1 MFYRGI
7 QTPRNSKSTRPTAQ
21 CFHLFLG
28 VWIPRWN
35 TRSRFGNSTSHHD
48 SLPFFPTASH
58 FTTFWLWFAQKSK
71 FWDEK
76 VQYIF
81 RLFNFC
87 IFFRLP
93 FSPFLSFLLQW
104 LAFYWACLR
113 AIATCSGREFCSEF
127 FTQRFTH
134 ISGAIRLITLIW
146 VLLEWSFPPGAAE
159 YRWCQFWSKVMTLE
173 VEERSRLVTGGYH
186 PNRSQRVNKT
196 FRLSHRKSCKIIV
209 CSLQTFWILSNSLQF
224 GYKRLSYSW
233 SVSFKKQ
240 ALIRWFSVRTAQSQ
254 HPKVCESDW
263 TECGSMLFVMQLIPY
278 LWGILNCFL
287 WFLLLGS
294 CFV

>member
-1 MFYRGI
+1 MFCKKCI
-7 QTPRNSKSTRPTAQ
+7 FWT
-21 CFHLFLG
+21 FWWFLG
-28 VWIPRWN
+28 WILAKLPLI
-35 TRSRFGNSTSHHD
+35 RSKMCLPHS
-48 SLPFFPTASH
+48 SLPFLPPASH
-58 FTTFWLWFAQKSK
+58 FSALWLGHAQKSK
-71 FWDEK
+71 FWDSFWTRK
-76 VQYIF
+76 WPTSQGFSIF
-81 RLFNFC
+81 GISFG
-87 IFFRLP
+87 
-93 FSPFLSFLLQW
+93 LSFFSFSLFSLWW
-104 LAFYWACLR
+104 LTFYWACLR